1 MIISSLTKNNFDMKV
16 FVSVCFFLFSML
28 LASAQAFKSP
38 GEYMSFFGEQNQ
50 AISSKYLSYMSESA
64 HGNKVRKLEKKRQE
78 LLGTLKA
85 AYTSATRMK
94 PFKGDTSL
102 KKSYVR
108 YMSILNSIF
117 NDDYAKIVNMEEIS
131 EQSYDAMEA
140 YMLAKEK
147 ADDKLDVAYD
157 KFSMAYYN
165 YAASNKITIID
176 KEDKQSKKMKKVA
189 AANKYYKVV
198 YLVFFKSNKQEA
210 YLLDAVEKKDVN
222 GIEQNKNT
230 LTKYLTE
237 GFARLDT
244 IKPFL
249 RDQSLT
255 AACRK
260 YFQFIKLESEKLSG
274 VTDYFLKSDEF
285 EKKKKAFETKGSG
298 GKTQEEVKNYN
309 QSIDEMNK
317 QVNNYNSLMQSL
329 NKGRNQGLDYWNAAV
344 KEFFESYTP
353 KN

>member
-1 MIISSLTKNNFDMKV
+1 MKTTVLTWLIFY
-16 FVSVCFFLFSML
+16 STI

-38 GEYMSFFGEQNQ
+38 SDYMSFFGEQSQ
-50 AISSKYLSYMSESA
+50 AISTKYLSYMSESA

-78 LLGTLKA
+78 LLGTLKT
-85 AYTSATRMK
+85 AYNSASRMR
-94 PFKGDTSL
+94 PFKNDTAL
-102 KKSYVR
+102 KKNYVK
-108 YMSILNSIF
+108 YMGILNSIF
-117 NDDYAKIVNMEEIS
+117 NDDYGKIVNMEEIA
-131 EQSYDAMEA
+131 EQSYDGMEA

-147 ADDKLDVAYD
+147 ADDKLDEAHD
-157 KFSMAYYN
+157 RFSAAYYN
-165 YAASNKITIID
+165 YAANNSITIID

-189 AANKYYKVV
+189 AANKYHNVV
-198 YLVFFKSNKQEA
+198 YLVFFKSYKQEA
-210 YLLDAVEKKDVN
+210 YLLDAIGKKDVN
-222 GIEQNKNT
+222 SIEQNKST
-230 LTKYLTE
+230 LAKYLTE

-255 AACRK
+255 ASCRK
-260 YFQFIKLESEKLSG
+260 YFQFVKQENEKLST

-285 EKKKKAFETKGSG
+285 EKKKKAFETKGSA
-298 GKTQEEVKNYN
+298 GKTQEEVKSYN

-317 QVNNYNSLMQSL
+317 QVNIYNSLMQSL
-329 NKGRNQGLDYWNAAV
+329 NKGRSQALDNWDGSV